1 MYVCMYIHTYAR
13 TLNDDSLIL
22 VLLTIGI
29 EEVVL

>member
-1 MYVCMYIHTYAR
+1 MYIHTYAP